1 MLYSPAR
8 LLGTVLLMVNG
19 TLVLIEMLVMHLVVM
34 MDVMCRKKPLK
45 LILTSATL
53 DAEKFSAY
61 FFGCPVLHIPG
72 RQYEVQIVFSE
83 ENYEKNYAAAAVD
96 AALDMHLHQP
106 PGDILVFLTGQA
118 EIDRVCIPSC
128 ASVNNFP
135 LSPWQCTASMNSR
148 CPCHCCSPR
157 SAFTSAT

>member
-1 MLYSPAR
+1 MQFII
-8 LLGTVLLMVNG
+8 
-19 TLVLIEMLVMHLVVM
+19 LIDM
-34 MDVMCRKKPLK
+34 MCRKKPLK

-83 ENYEKNYAAAAVD
+83 ENHEKNYAAAAVD

-118 EIDRVCIPSC
+118 EIDRVCITLHAPM
-128 ASVNNFP
+128 NR
-135 LSPWQCTASMNSR
+135 SPFNTRQRTAWID
-148 CPCHCCSPR
+148 PR
-157 SAFTSAT
+157 